1 MCPDLFWIFQGIRL
15 FTVCFSRFSLEKRG
29 EDHIIPWK
37 NVILRCLLSYNKHM
51 KRDIYRELI
60 KWKNSAK
67 RKPLLMKGA
76 RQTGKTYILKLFGER
91 EYKKLHY
98 FNFEREPT
106 LREHFEKDLN
116 PNRIVEELSF
126 LRGIPIEPS
135 EDLIFFD
142 EIQST
147 NSALNSLKYFEEEAK
162 EYHVVSAGSLLGVK
176 LSSPRAFPV
185 GKVSFLDLYPM
196 SFLEFIEAVAK
207 EKYRQYLAGIEQ
219 LEPIP
224 IPFHNELIDLLRV
237 YCFIGGMP
245 EAVATYVATRD
256 LAAVRKVQ
264 EAILAAYSFD
274 FSKHASSN
282 DVSKISLIWGSVP
295 AQLARENNKFMFSA
309 LKKSARAREYES
321 ALHWLK
327 MAGLILCSHSV
338 SKVGIPIKSYTEAN
352 SFKVYFLDV
361 GLLCASVGLPL
372 EVIVQGNELFKEFK
386 GALVENYVA
395 QHLVSCLNQPLY
407 YWRNKGGTAEID
419 FLYENGA
426 SICPLE
432 VKAGVNPKG
441 KSLRSYRERNKPD
454 MALRSSLLNLKLDD
468 GLCNVPLYAIGC
480 LDRLLELL

>member
-1 MCPDLFWIFQGIRL
+1 
-15 FTVCFSRFSLEKRG
+15 
-29 EDHIIPWK
+29 
-37 NVILRCLLSYNKHM
+37 M
-51 KRDIYRELI
+51 KRDIYRELLE
-60 KWKNSAK
+60 WKNSAK
-67 RKPLLMKGA
+67 RKPLLMKGS

-91 EYKKLHY
+91 EYKNLHY

-106 LREHFEKDLN
+106 LKEHFEKDLN
-116 PNRIVEELSF
+116 PKRLVEELSF
-126 LRGIPIEPS
+126 LRGGPIEPS

-142 EIQST
+142 EIQSS

-162 EYHVVSAGSLLGVK
+162 QYHIVSAGSLLGVK

-185 GKVSFLDLYPM
+185 GKVNFFDLYPM
-196 SFLEFIEAVAK
+196 SFLEFLEAVSK
-207 EKYRQYLAGIEQ
+207 EKYRKYLEGIER

-224 IPFHNELIDLLRV
+224 LPFHNELIELLRI

-245 EAVATYVATRD
+245 EAVATYVATKD
-256 LAAVRKVQ
+256 LTAVRKVQ
-264 EAILAAYSFD
+264 EAILSAYSFD
-274 FSKHASSN
+274 FSKHANST
-282 DVSKISLIWGSVP
+282 DVSKISLIWDSVP

-338 SKVGIPIKSYTEAN
+338 SKVGIPLKSYREA
-352 SFKVYFLDV
+352 SCFKVYFLDV
-361 GLLCASVGLPL
+361 GLLCASVGISL
-372 EVIVQGNELFKEFK
+372 EIIVQGNELFKEFK

-395 QHLVSCLNQPLY
+395 QQLASCLNQPLY

-419 FLYENGA
+419 FLYENGP

-454 MALRSSLLNLKLDD
+454 VALRSSLLNLKLDD
-468 GLCNVPLYAIGC
+468 GLCNIPLYAIGC
-480 LDRLLELL
+480 LDKLLGMVG